1 MNVTP
6 KIILKFTSISIVLIL
21 FVALILFLFSCDF
34 SNEEIEEVKVYTYS
48 PEASLDLYIKGNNYL
63 RQGKYKEA
71 ENTFEKL
78 VIIDPKFSKAWESY
92 SESLLLQNELD
103 KSLEYIDKAISINSS
118 IASHLSKK
126 SLVLYYMEDYD
137 ASETFSDRAL
147 QIDQNDVRALI
158 VLGAVKTQ

>member
-78 VIIDPKFSKAWESY
+78 VIIDPKYSKAWESY
-92 SESLLLQNELD
+92 SESLLLQNE
-103 KSLEYIDKAISINSS
+103 
-118 IASHLSKK
+118 
-126 SLVLYYMEDYD
+126 
-137 ASETFSDRAL
+137 
-147 QIDQNDVRALI
+147 
-158 VLGAVKTQ
+158 

>member
-21 FVALILFLFSCDF
+21 CVALILFLFSCDF
-34 SNEEIEEVKVYTYS
+34 SNEEIEGVKVYTYS

-103 KSLEYIDKAISINSS
+103 
-118 IASHLSKK
+118 
-126 SLVLYYMEDYD
+126 
-137 ASETFSDRAL
+137 
-147 QIDQNDVRALI
+147 
-158 VLGAVKTQ
+158 